1 MNHYFT
7 NNENLKSEIRVLKY
21 SYGEYNFIFNSDLG
35 VFAKDK
41 IDEGSKLL
49 VETYFKYGKKD
60 VKVLDAGCGYGF
72 VGITLSKV
80 MNVKVDFIDINNRAL
95 HLTKMNLKNNKVSGQ
110 VFLSNIYDN
119 VNEKYDVII
128 VNPPIRAGKKVYMK
142 FIEDA
147 FNYLEVDG
155 ELWIVMRTNHGVKN
169 IYKNLKI
176 TKKSEILSKN
186 KGFYVILTKMS

>member
-21 SYGEYNFIFNSDLG
+21 SYGEYNFMLNTDLG
-35 VFAKDK
+35 VFAKNK

-49 VETYFKYGKKD
+49 VETYFKLGKKG

>member
-21 SYGEYNFIFNSDLG
+21 SYGEYNFMFNSDLG

-72 VGITLSKV
+72 VGITISKV
-80 MNVKVDFIDINNRAL
+80 MNAKVDFIDINKRAL
-95 HLTKMNLKNNKVSGQ
+95 HLTKMNLQNNKVQGK

-147 FNYLEVDG
+147 FNYLEDNG

>member
-1 MNHYFT
+1 MHHYFT

-21 SYGEYNFIFNSDLG
+21 SYGEYNFMFNSDLG

-41 IDEGSKLL
+41 IDEGSRLL

-80 MNVKVDFIDINNRAL
+80 MNAKVDFIDINKRAL
-95 HLTKMNLKNNKVSGQ
+95 HLTKMNLQNNKVSGQ
-110 VFLSNIYDN
+110 VFLSNIYDD
-119 VNEKYDVII
+119 VNEIYDVII
-128 VNPPIRAGKKVYMK
+128 VNPPIRAGKKVYME

-147 FNYLEVDG
+147 FNYLEDNG

-169 IYKNLKI
+169 IYKNLKM
-176 TKKSEILSKN
+176 TKNSEILSKN
-186 KGFYVILTKMS
+186 NGFYVILTKMS